1 MYAFSQILH
10 LAERRIAQTM
20 AAEGVTG
27 LLIDWGNGDRGA
39 LDRLMPLVYEELRGI
54 ARRHLSLE
62 RYPQTLQSTAL
73 VNEAYVRLI
82 DQNRVQWHDRAHFFA
97 VAARLIR
104 RILLDHAR
112 RRQAEKRGGAAPMLT
127 LEDVASP
134 ARQNLDVIALDRALD
149 ALAELDSTQAQVV
162 ELRFFAGLT
171 IAETAEALKIS
182 TATVERDWI
191 TARAW
196 LFDQLNR
203 IDRPAPAAG

>member
-1 MYAFSQILH
+1 
-10 LAERRIAQTM
+10 M
-20 AAEGVTG
+20 AAAGVTG
-27 LLIDWGNGDRGA
+27 LLIDWSNGDRGA

-62 RYPQTLQSTAL
+62 DGPQTLQSTAL
-73 VNEAYVRLI
+73 VHEAYLRLI
-82 DQNRVQWHDRAHFFA
+82 DQSRVQWRNRAHFFA

-112 RRQAEKRGGAAPMLT
+112 RRHAEKRGGGSHRLT
-127 LEDVASP
+127 LGEGIASP
-134 ARQNLDVIALDRALD
+134 ARQDVDILALDQALD
-149 ALAELDSTQAQVV
+149 GLAELDSMQAQVV

-171 IAETAEALKIS
+171 IPETAEVLGIS

-196 LFDQLNR
+196 LFDRLNFAG
-203 IDRPAPAAG
+203 RPPEVAG

>member
-1 MYAFSQILH
+1 
-10 LAERRIAQTM
+10 M
-20 AAEGVTG
+20 AAPGVTG
-27 LLIDWGNGDRGA
+27 LLIDWSNGDRRA

-62 RYPQTLQSTAL
+62 APQTLQSTAL
-73 VNEAYVRLI
+73 VHEAYVRLI
-82 DQNRVQWHDRAHFFA
+82 DQNRVQWRDRAHFFA

-112 RRQAEKRGGAAPMLT
+112 RRHAEKRGGGAQRLT
-127 LEDVASP
+127 LEDAAAPQSGRNVD
-134 ARQNLDVIALDRALD
+134 LIALDQALD
-149 ALAELDSTQAQVV
+149 TLAELDPTQAQVV

-171 IAETAEALKIS
+171 IAETAEALGIS

-196 LFDQLNR
+196 LFDRLNR
-203 IDRPAPAAG
+203 TDRPAAAG

>member
-1 MYAFSQILH
+1 M
-10 LAERRIAQTM
+10 T
-20 AAEGVTG
+20 AEGVTG

-73 VNEAYVRLI
+73 VHEAYVRLI
-82 DQNRVQWHDRAHFFA
+82 DQNRVEWRDRAHFFA
-97 VAARLIR
+97 VSARLIR

-112 RRQAEKRGGAAPMLT
+112 RRYAVKRGGAAQRLT

-134 ARQNLDVIALDRALD
+134 VRQNLDVIALDQALD
-149 ALAELDSTQAQVV
+149 CLAQLDSTQAQVV
-162 ELRFFAGLT
+162 ELRFFTGLT

-196 LFDQLNR
+196 LFDQLNKTGQ
-203 IDRPAPAAG
+203 PAPAAG